1 MMHSPRASSP
11 FSSEGMSSPEREGR
25 SLSPANSLS
34 GAGINAPNISKD
46 LLSTIDVKERFFNR
60 SSPLTRVDSQDAPS
74 VSPSGA
80 LNLTVNEKDS
90 SKFGKHE
97 STLEEG
103 SKGSKI
109 YSPFTHPSL
118 ISSLPP
124 LLHTS
129 FLHFGIDGSNPAF
142 KDQDKFSP
150 LRLAHSRTLEALAQ
164 RAREVSREIFRSC
177 TPNSNQEQ
185 RTHCDTELD
194 ENEKEKVQQL
204 QHPMTSEEDAGC
216 EAQDLRV
223 KKRKHENDIETTKE
237 QKTEHLRISTSEN
250 S

>member
-1 MMHSPRASSP
+1 MAS
-11 FSSEGMSSPEREGR
+11 
-25 SLSPANSLS
+25 
-34 GAGINAPNISKD
+34 
-46 LLSTIDVKERFFNR
+46 
-60 SSPLTRVDSQDAPS
+60 VDSQEAPT

-80 LNLTVNEKDS
+80 LNLTINEKDS
-90 SKFGKHE
+90 CKFGKHE
-97 STLEEG
+97 SSLEEG
-103 SKGSKI
+103 SKDKI

-142 KDQDKFSP
+142 KDDDKFSP

-164 RAREVSREIFRSC
+164 RAREVSREFFRSC
-177 TPNSNQEQ
+177 TPNSSQEQ
-185 RTHCDTELD
+185 KSHSDPDLD
-194 ENEKEKVQQL
+194 ETEKEKVQQL
-204 QHPMTSEEDAGC
+204 QHPLTSEVDAGC

-223 KKRKHENDIETTKE
+223 KKRKHENDIESTKE
-237 QKTEHLRISTSEN
+237 QKTEHLRISTTEN